1 MFNIAEARK
10 YDKNA
15 NNDLYWL
22 FGEFLRV
29 LILQDRFSRPYLICV
44 FIFRQFGRCD
54 QSWLKF
60 RLCGPTKKAKIEI
73 NSGMIFWHLSMMKIA
88 KLELSLHNEVF
99 VIRRSGLYL
108 PAWSSCSA
116 VHVQCISPCFL
127 AALYYV
133 KGGSTFRNVC
143 LSVCLSVLRPL
154 FKLG

>member
-1 MFNIAEARK
+1 MFNLAKARK

-15 NNDLYWL
+15 NNGLYRL
-22 FGEFLRV
+22 FEEFLRV

-73 NSGMIFWHLSMMKIA
+73 NSGMIFWHLSMMKIT

-108 PAWSSCSA
+108 PAWSCSA
-116 VHVQCISPCFL
+116 VHVQCISPCFFL
-127 AALYYV
+127 SLFSLSASSS
-133 KGGSTFRNVC
+133 STASSIHFR
-143 LSVCLSVLRPL
+143 L
-154 FKLG
+154 FFVV